1 MEKGMEEG
9 SVSPCNIRAFSPCNV
24 QQEFERIEPSKKRRF
39 KWFLLILNC
48 LLTGMGTTGGP
59 LLLRLYYL
67 HGGQRQWAT
76 SWLQTA
82 GFPLLLIPL
91 SVLCIRDRARG
102 VPFMAEPKL
111 LMYSAG
117 IGLLVGLDNFMY
129 SHGLSFL
136 PVSTSALLFSTQ
148 LAFTAFFAFLIVKQR
163 FSPYSVNAVVLMTLG
178 AVLLGVRKSGD
189 RPASVSSGE
198 YLVGFL
204 LTLGAALLL
213 GFIFPSIEFA
223 YSKATKTL
231 THSVVLQFQLG
242 VTFFATVFCTVGM
255 LVNGDFQAMGR
266 EARSFGLGEAK
277 YYVVVV
283 AAAVVFQMEFVGW
296 LGVVFCA
303 SSFFA
308 GVLGAVLLPITEIA
322 AVIAFDEK
330 FTPEKGMSL
339 ALCLWGFTSYFYG
352 AYQSQKKAKAADQGG
367 AENQQPAAAQ
377 NV

>member
-1 MEKGMEEG
+1 MATMSLEKGMEEG
-9 SVSPCNIRAFSPCNV
+9 SVSPCNIRTFSPCNI
-24 QQEFERIEPSKKRRF
+24 QPEFQRIDPSKKRRF
-39 KWFLLILNC
+39 KFFLLGLNC
-48 LLTGMGTTGGP
+48 ILTGLGTTGGP

-67 HGGQRQWAT
+67 HGGQRQWTT

-82 GFPLLLIPL
+82 GFPILLIPL
-91 SVLCIRDRARG
+91 SILYIRDRARG

-148 LAFTAFFAFLIVKQR
+148 LAFTAFFAFVIVKQK

-189 RPASVSSGE
+189 RPANVTSGE

-223 YSKATKTL
+223 YSKASKTM
-231 THSVVLQFQLG
+231 THSVVLQFQFG
-242 VTFFATVFCTVGM
+242 VTLFATIFCTIGM
-255 LVNGDFQAMGR
+255 LINKDFQAIGR
-266 EARSFGLGEAK
+266 EAENFGLGEVK
-277 YYVVVV
+277 YYLILV

-308 GVLGAVLLPITEIA
+308 GVLGAALLPITEIA
-322 AVIAFDEK
+322 AVIAFNEK

-352 AYQSQKKAKAADQGG
+352 ANKSEKKVKAETEA
-367 AENQQPAAAQ
+367 QQPE
-377 NV
+377 NI